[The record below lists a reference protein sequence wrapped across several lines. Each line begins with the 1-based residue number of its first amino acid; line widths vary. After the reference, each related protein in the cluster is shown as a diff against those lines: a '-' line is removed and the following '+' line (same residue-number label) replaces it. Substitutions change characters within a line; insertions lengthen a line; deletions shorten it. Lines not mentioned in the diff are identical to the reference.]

1 MGKDRKNK
9 LISKYMNINTLSEFI
24 ELFNNEIVKSG
35 FKRDLDDYVNSLPN
49 NQSNIVTL
57 RDVANKVSLKLST
70 IYGSDLPESLSKL
83 FPEKVKPFTETSYDV
98 TLTKLIDDK
107 EIQLNNFFTQLHQ
120 LLANLNGEIQKNVAE
135 INRIEAFIKPYLT
148 AQTKIQ
154 SDANKAIVSI
164 IFKDKKTTTELKDF
178 TKTLQTWNKVLPIYH
193 QILKSSSPE
202 DIEIVTIQNGS
213 IDFVVNFDFNIAL
226 DLVELFKI
234 GFKCFMAYLSY
245 KAMAKPLIESYFGNK
260 ILIEGEKEREKELIN
275 NIGAAIKRQIIEQHE
290 KAIITDIKIDKNIDK
305 KVEQVVHLITNHILK
320 GNDLKLLSLP
330 ENIEKGADKE
340 LVKEELRSISSE
352 VRQAIKTIPAKE
364 MKALLENYTEQE
376 GQE

>member
-1 MGKDRKNK
+1 
-9 LISKYMNINTLSEFI
+9 MNINTLTEFI
-24 ELFNNEIVKSG
+24 DLFNNEIVKSG
-35 FKRDLDDYVNSLPN
+35 FKRDLEDYVNSLPT

-57 RDVANKVSLKLST
+57 RDVANKVSLKLAT

-83 FPEKVKPFTETSYDV
+83 FPEKVKPFTKTPYDV
-98 TLTKLIDDK
+98 QLIKLNEDK
-107 EIQLNNFFTQLHQ
+107 EIQLNDFFIQLHQ
-120 LLANLNGEIQKNVAE
+120 LLANLNNDIQQNVAE
-135 INRIEAFIKPYLT
+135 INRIEIFIKPYLT

-154 SDANKAIVSI
+154 SDKNKAIVSI
-164 IFKDKKTTTELKDF
+164 IFKDQKTTTVLKDF
-178 TKTLQTWNKVLPIYH
+178 TKTLQSWNKALPIYH

-213 IDFVVNFDFNIAL
+213 IDFVVNFDFDIAL
-226 DLVELFKI
+226 DLVELFKV

-245 KAMAKPLIESYFGNK
+245 KAITKTLIESYFGNK

-275 NIGAAIKRQIIEQHE
+275 NIGAAVKRQIIEQHE
-290 KAIITDIKIDKNIDK
+290 KAIKTDQKIEKNVDK
-305 KVEQVVHLITNHILK
+305 KIEQVANLITNHILK

-330 ENIEKGADKE
+330 ENIEGSVDKE
-340 LVKEELRSISSE
+340 LAKEELRSISSE

-376 GQE
+376 EQE